1 MINLLKIHPF
11 FADKQIDSC
20 TLLEHQGYCNE
31 NYLVEADGV
40 KYIARS
46 FTKNETNREE
56 EFFIQKQAY
65 LAGIAPQPLVL
76 NLKDGYMVM
85 EYIEGVDEKKLDLF
99 SLYMLVDTVLQLHE
113 NVFIENEKVKVKD
126 LVKRRDKEVLDALE
140 VIESM
145 EKYTEDSVVCHNDLN
160 PLNIIWQE
168 NTPVLIDFEY
178 SCMNDCY
185 FDLAA
190 LSIEFALEKKEES
203 LMLHRYFGD
212 VFYREK
218 FEAYKVIYTALCEE
232 WFENNL

>member
-1 MINLLKIHPF
+1 MINLLKTHPF
-11 FADKQIDSC
+11 FANKQIESC
-20 TLLEHQGYCNE
+20 TLLENQGYCNE
-31 NYLVEADGV
+31 NYLVVSDGV
-40 KYIARS
+40 KYIVRS

-56 EFFIQKQAY
+56 EFSIQKQAY

-85 EYIEGVDEKKLDLF
+85 EYIEGVHEKKLDLF

-113 NVFIENEKVKVKD
+113 NVFIEKEKVKAKD

-178 SCMNDCY
+178 SCVNDCY

-203 LMLHRYFGD
+203 LMLHRYFGN
-212 VFYREK
+212 VFFKDK
-218 FEAYKVIYTALCEE
+218 FEAYKIIYKALREE
-232 WFENNL
+232 WFQDNL

>member
-11 FADKQIDSC
+11 FADKQITSC
-20 TLLEHQGYCNE
+20 ILLENQGYCNE
-31 NYLVEADGV
+31 NYLVEADGM
-40 KYIARS
+40 KYIVRS
-46 FTKNETNREE
+46 FTKNETNKEE
-56 EFFIQKQAY
+56 EFSIQKQAY

-85 EYIEGVDEKKLDLF
+85 KYIEGVHHKKLDLF

-113 NVFIENEKVKVKD
+113 NVFIEKEKVKAKD
-126 LVKRRDKEVLDALE
+126 LVKRRDNEVLDALE
-140 VIESM
+140 VIEFM

-168 NTPVLIDFEY
+168 NTPILIDFEY
-178 SCMNDCY
+178 ACVNDCY

-212 VFYREK
+212 VFFRDK
-218 FEAYKVIYTALCEE
+218 FEAYKVIYKALCEE
-232 WFENNL
+232 WFQNNT